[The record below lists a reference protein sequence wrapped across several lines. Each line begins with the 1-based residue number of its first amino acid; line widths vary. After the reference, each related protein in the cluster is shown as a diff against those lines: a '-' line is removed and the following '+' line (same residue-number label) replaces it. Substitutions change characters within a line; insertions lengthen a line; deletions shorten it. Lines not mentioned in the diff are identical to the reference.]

1 MMKRW
6 LHILLFMFLTVAAV
20 PVQAFWGLA
29 IDPYP
34 MPDFIDEAVTFLRS
48 AASLSNNTQKV
59 IKTGVD
65 NVNNLKVAAQSL
77 FEGDLS
83 TLVSAANINP
93 GQKKAEVCVYKGHRY
108 KNTSD
113 KQVYK
118 LTKAI
123 LLQYPGKSELE
134 RQAFEARREKFYRE
148 TVVEVFTAAELLKQD
163 LDNRIK
169 PRVDATIKCVTG
181 DSQSCGNSSANGN
194 NDAINAE
201 GDAWSAV
208 EDLYTTLLKVT
219 ALRAQLVAA
228 QAIYRSTPSAYV
240 DGVAEQSVISK
251 TDDEEENSAT
261 EEQTQAALPLGRV
274 YASASTHQSSSL
286 VFAQI
291 GLADNPKTAVSSA
304 LSRVESVASGVD
316 RKVDDAFMFVTPPSA
331 PLAHPY
337 VYEADKM
344 AELEKLSPIESIVNT
359 ATEVH
364 NQIHRLSDY
373 RDAAK
378 SLDEMRQRYEK
389 ALNALRIADDCAQ
402 KYLARHFDN
411 PQTIWGAKGDITD
424 YDSRDGVS
432 GWAFHTYETAKAKQ
446 TADAGD
452 DTSAAQASI
461 ASSSGNIV
469 SPDVD
474 YESVDLDTPS
484 QANEKVVQSEK
495 FSVSGSTKE
504 EKASEESRQTQMMIW
519 QIGSNASKL
528 LASDYKVWKGQPKT
542 AAPFPVWQDV
552 KAFYDQYLKLKY
564 ENIKQYLN
572 SVSSND
578 ILALAAAR
586 IQQDN
591 AVSYDLLQKKDKILA
606 AAEQNI
612 EKIMADSELPKED
625 DGGLARLKKERK
637 AIAAQIDKASDLL
650 KQYSDELADL
660 RNKSQDDAGTAM
672 RDEVTAREE
681 FPDSLEGT
689 PTGKTPKL
697 TVDKSDAQSDKF
709 KNAIAANKKDL
720 GTAAMEVK
728 VAAQKAKIV
737 SLEQELKAKD
747 KKIWEVNRDN
757 AMPNF
762 IKRYKARQEA
772 RLSKLRKIA
781 EARDITN
788 ENNQAASEYQNEVK
802 MTLLKILPDKVKL
815 PKKRKNAALLQIY
828 NLLDQSAKEK
838 LKTELLMAMK
848 TVDDAYDEIKAL
860 GEGKDDLYNPELY
873 SQIKEIHQNM
883 INTLKAQTVTI
894 TAGNVLTVSQIP
906 VFVKLMTG
914 DTSPETEDYF
924 VGSSGKFRD
933 MKAPKAI
940 FAQNLPPV
948 REAFHFD
955 EVDFENVLSAN
966 EGNTEEDINDEN
978 DKNFDKLEY
987 KDSEH
992 NRTIKAENFLKVGG
1006 DIPPVWRYMLRDK
1019 AFVERDIDLNQLF
1032 PDIKEFEAILE
1043 SKESTPKEKEN
1054 AKKRIDDYDHCL
1066 DVTFLRGGYMPCR
1079 IKGTSYSLDINKNG
1093 EIIELH
1099 DGNANE
1105 RVECPYIER
1114 RMFTTGGAPGMKPYS
1129 TLRKVKLDIK
1139 DGGNVLAN
1147 CVSSEL
1153 GTLLEAKTDGTLQI
1167 REPVFK
1173 AFYYILFEKRNSG
1186 NLNKRNSKLRKR
1198 KEEKLSKYL
1207 VKYDRAPM
1215 SSNQIGEFL
1224 TYSENE
1230 RNIRDQLKETQDQYD
1245 EMMAKLFEQ
1254 LREYGY
1260 EPADNLNMAKDSD
1273 YNLVRSKLDAIKN
1286 LNVSEALLQIADV
1299 DVKENDVVAERIDN
1313 LKKVL
1318 AALQKDK
1325 DEETIISGM
1334 VEDQNDL
1341 DSEIKSTRINNSA
1354 VDNYVKKT
1362 KDDSSANETIA
1373 DIPYC
1378 AAY

>member
-1 MMKRW
+1 MIKRW
-6 LHILLFMFLTVAAV
+6 LHILGFGFLLMTAV
-20 PVQAFWGLA
+20 PAQAFWGLA

-48 AASLSNNTQKV
+48 AANLSNNTQKV

-93 GQKKAEVCVYKGHRY
+93 GQKKAEVCVYKGRRY

-123 LLQYPGKSELE
+123 LLQVPGKSELE
-134 RQAFEARREKFYRE
+134 RQQFEERREKFYRE
-148 TVVEVFTAAELLKQD
+148 TVMEVYTAAELLKQD

-169 PRVDATIKCVTG
+169 PRVEATIKCVTG
-181 DSQSCGNSSANGN
+181 DSQDCGNSSADGN
-194 NDAINAE
+194 NDAVNAE

-228 QAIYRSTPSAYV
+228 QAIYKSTPAAYV
-240 DGVAEQSVISK
+240 DGVAEQSVVNK
-251 TDDEEENSAT
+251 TDDGEESSAA
-261 EEQTQAALPLGRV
+261 EEQQQAALPAGRV
-274 YASASTHQSSSL
+274 YASASVHQSSIL
-286 VFAQI
+286 AFAQI
-291 GLADNPKTAVSSA
+291 GLADNPKSSISAA
-304 LSRVESVASGVD
+304 LAQIESVASGA
-316 RKVDDAFMFVTPPSA
+316 KKTADDAFMFVTPADA

-378 SLDEMRQRYEK
+378 SLEDMQKRYEK
-389 ALNALRIADDCAQ
+389 ALKALQIADDCAQ
-402 KYLARHFDN
+402 KYLARHFNN

-446 TADAGD
+446 TVGAGD
-452 DTSAAQASI
+452 DTSAAKASI

-484 QANEKVVQSEK
+484 EDNEDVVKSEK

-552 KAFYDQYLKLKY
+552 KAFYNQYLQLKY

-572 SVSSND
+572 SVSPND
-578 ILALAAAR
+578 ILALAAAH

-591 AVSYDLLQKKDKILA
+591 AVSDDLQQKKDKILA

-637 AIAAQIDKASDLL
+637 AIAAQIDEASDLL

-709 KNAIAANKKDL
+709 KNAVAGNKKDL

-747 KKIWEVNRDN
+747 KKIWEVNREN

-772 RLSKLRKIA
+772 RLAKLRKIA

-802 MTLLKILPDKVKL
+802 RTLLKAVSDKVKL
-815 PKKRKNAALLQIY
+815 PKIGEASTPIGVYTLL
-828 NLLDQSAKEK
+828 NNSAKTK
-838 LKTELLMAMK
+838 LEEALSTAME
-848 TVDDAYDEIKAL
+848 TVDDAYGKIKAL

-873 SQIKEIHQNM
+873 SQIEEIHQDM
-883 INTLKAQTVTI
+883 INKLKAQTVTI
-894 TAGNVLTVSQIP
+894 TANNVLTVSQIP

-933 MKAPKAI
+933 LKAPKAI

-966 EGNTEEDINDEN
+966 EGNTEEDVNDEN
-978 DKNFDKLEY
+978 DEEFDKLKY

-992 NRTIKAENFLKVGG
+992 NRAIKAENFLKVGG

-1043 SKESTPKEKEN
+1043 SPRSTPKEKEN

-1066 DVTFLRGGYMPCR
+1066 DVMFLRGGYMPCR
-1079 IKGTSYSLDINKNG
+1079 IKGTSYSLDINEDG
-1093 EIIELH
+1093 EFIEFQ
-1099 DGNANE
+1099 DNNANK

-1114 RMFTTGGAPGMKPYS
+1114 RMSTTGGVPGMKPYS
-1129 TLRKVKLDIK
+1129 TLRKIELDIK
-1139 DGGNVLAN
+1139 DGDKVSDN
-1147 CVSSEL
+1147 CVISEL
-1153 GTLLEAKTDGTLQI
+1153 GTLLEARTDGTLQI

-1173 AFYYILFEKRNSG
+1173 TFYYILFESRHSG
-1186 NLNKRNSKLRKR
+1186 NLSKHKQ
-1198 KEEKLSKYL
+1198 KKMSKYM
-1207 VKYDRAPM
+1207 VNYDRAPM

-1341 DSEIKSTRINNSA
+1341 DSEILSTRANNGT
-1354 VDNYVKKT
+1354 VDAYVQKT
-1362 KDDSSANETIA
+1362 KDDSSANENIS

>member
-228 QAIYRSTPSAYV
+228 QAIYKSTPSAYV

-484 QANEKVVQSEK
+484 KANEDVVQSEK
-495 FSVSGSTKE
+495 FSVNGSTKE

-578 ILALAAAR
+578 ILALAAAH

-591 AVSYDLLQKKDKILA
+591 AVSDDLLQKKDKILA
-606 AAEQNI
+606 VAEQNI
-612 EKIMADSELPKED
+612 EKIMADSKLPKED

-689 PTGKTPKL
+689 PTGKKPKL
-697 TVDKSDAQSDKF
+697 TVDDADTQEDRFKTAVSD
-709 KNAIAANKKDL
+709 NKENL
-720 GTAAMEVK
+720 GVSALENK
-728 VAAQKAKIV
+728 INSQKAKIV

-747 KKIWEVNRDN
+747 KKIWEVNRTE

-838 LKTELLMAMK
+838 LKIELLTAMG
-848 TVDDAYDEIKAL
+848 TVDDAYGKIKAL

-883 INTLKAQTVTI
+883 INKLKAQTVTI
-894 TAGNVLTVSQIP
+894 TAGNILTVSQIP
-906 VFVKLMTG
+906 VFVKLITG

-978 DKNFDKLEY
+978 DENFDKLEY

-1019 AFVERDIDLNQLF
+1019 AFVERDIDLNQIM
-1032 PDIKEFEAILE
+1032 PDIKELEAIQE
-1043 SKESTPKEKEN
+1043 SSESTDKEKKDAE
-1054 AKKRIDDYDHCL
+1054 KRIDEYDHCL
-1066 DVTFLRGGYMPCR
+1066 NVTFLRGGYMPCR
-1079 IKGTSYSLDINKNG
+1079 IKDTSYSLDINKNG

-1114 RMFTTGGAPGMKPYS
+1114 RFVTSAFNSGVKPYS
-1129 TLRKVKLDIK
+1129 TLRKVNLDIK
-1139 DGGNVLAN
+1139 DGGNVSAD

-1173 AFYYILFEKRNSG
+1173 AFYYILFEKRHSG
-1186 NLNKRNSKLRKR
+1186 NLKPKKQ
-1198 KEEKLSKYL
+1198 KKMSKYL

-1245 EMMAKLFEQ
+1245 EMMTKLFEQ

-1260 EPADNLNMAKDSD
+1260 EPAANLDMAKDSD

-1341 DSEIKSTRINNSA
+1341 DSEIKSTRINNNA
-1354 VDNYVKKT
+1354 VDKYVKDT